1 MINLE
6 RPYVNKKEKNILAEL
21 TNLTPKQVQ
30 TWFLGT
36 RKTKWFADELEK
48 FNASKNL

>member
-1 MINLE
+1 MMNLE
-6 RPYVNKKEKNILAEL
+6 NPYVNKKQRIFLAEL

-48 FNASKNL
+48 FKARKNL